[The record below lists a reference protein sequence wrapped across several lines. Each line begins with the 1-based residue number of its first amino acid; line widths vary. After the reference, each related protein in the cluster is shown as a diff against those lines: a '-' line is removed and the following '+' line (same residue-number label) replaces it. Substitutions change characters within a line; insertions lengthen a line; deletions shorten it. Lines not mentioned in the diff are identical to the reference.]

1 MTDAAMSP
9 LSSSSSRWGITM
21 GAVLLVHATLL
32 YAIHQGMLQVPEAIL
47 PPMLISEVS
56 LVESPPAPQP
66 QQPLVKPQPA
76 KRVERVEP
84 RVQPKVK
91 PVVSPTVLHTRSPQA
106 VDTVTPVAPQP
117 PAPVV
122 DKPAATAAPV
132 VAQSAVSDKGE
143 AKAAPALELPSSDAA
158 YLNNPNPPYPPMSQ
172 KLGEEGTVI
181 LRVFVQPDGR
191 PGEVSI
197 YKSSGFDR
205 LDRSALETV
214 KKHYRFVP
222 GKRGGV
228 PEGMWFNVPVKFQFK

>member
-1 MTDAAMSP
+1 MTDAALPS
-9 LSSSSSRWGITM
+9 LSSSTSRWGVTM

-47 PPMLISEVS
+47 PPLLISEVS
-56 LVESPPAPQP
+56 LVESTPAPQP
-66 QQPLVKPQPA
+66 KQPEVKPQPA

-106 VDTVTPVAPQP
+106 ADTVTPVTPQP

-122 DKPAATAAPV
+122 DKPVATAAPV
-132 VAQSAVSDKGE
+132 VAPSAVSDKGE

-158 YLNNPNPPYPPMSQ
+158 YLNNPDPPYPPMSQ

-181 LRVFVQPDGR
+181 LRVFVEADGR
-191 PGEVSI
+191 AGQVNLH
-197 YKSSGFDR
+197 KSSGFDR
-205 LDRSALETV
+205 LDRSALESV
-214 KKHYRFVP
+214 KRWRFVP

>member
-1 MTDAAMSP
+1 MTDAALTS
-9 LSSSSSRWGITM
+9 LSSNPSRWGATM

-56 LVESPPAPQP
+56 LVESTPAPQP
-66 QQPLVKPQPA
+66 QQPVVKPQPA

-84 RVQPKVK
+84 RVLPKVK

-106 VDTVTPVAPQP
+106 ADTVTPVAPQP

-122 DKPAATAAPV
+122 DKTAATAAPV

-143 AKAAPALELPSSDAA
+143 AKAAPAVELPSSDAA
-158 YLNNPNPPYPPMSQ
+158 YLNNPDPPYPPMSQ

-181 LRVFVQPDGR
+181 LRVFVEADGR
-191 PGEVSI
+191 AGQVNLH
-197 YKSSGFDR
+197 KSSGFDR
-205 LDRSALETV
+205 LDRSALESV
-214 KKHYRFVP
+214 KRWRFVP